1 MNGTDLGAF
10 LGTVSILITLF
21 IFGYLYNQWIEKIG
35 NKIEGFVWLSVVF
48 GVAVTQAF
56 VGALDVILGWNAFFL
71 GILAYCASG
80 AWMVIGAI
88 IRHIDD
94 RDRARKAA
102 SDVVTEKMAE

>member
-1 MNGTDLGAF
+1 MNGTDLGTL

-21 IFGYLYNQWIEKIG
+21 TFGYFYNQWIEKLG

-80 AWMVIGAI
+80 AWMVVGAI
-88 IRHIDD
+88 VRFIED
-94 RDRARKAA
+94 RERARKAA
-102 SDVVTEKMAE
+102 QDVTSEKMAQ